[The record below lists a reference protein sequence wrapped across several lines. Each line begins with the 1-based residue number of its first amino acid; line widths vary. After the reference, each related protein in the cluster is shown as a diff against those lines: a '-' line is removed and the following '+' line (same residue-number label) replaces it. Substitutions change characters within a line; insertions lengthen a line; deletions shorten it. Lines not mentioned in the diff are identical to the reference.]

1 MKQMNKY
8 KNWLLGEPEKD
19 TGDEKAKH
27 KIGYMLQ
34 KKMCTSVVK
43 ECKRIYS
50 EMDRVDGL

>member
-19 TGDEKAKH
+19 KGDEKAKH

-34 KKMCTSVVK
+34 KMCTSVVK